1 MHSWRCYDPN
11 GTASE
16 KVAQVMSPTN
26 EEIAELRVGYF
37 RAGRIC
43 DLEEGQTSGS
53 NAMDMGTFAVCTS
66 ENALSNF
73 TKRQTKTVRKVAM
86 AKTRGRT
93 QQLTCPHLPVN
104 TTSMRQLRWK
114 YDDSHRTGDAQSEN
128 ETGVNLFIESNVRA
142 NIYASVVRPA

>member
-16 KVAQVMSPTN
+16 KVAQVMSPAN

-53 NAMDMGTFAVCTS
+53 NAKDMGTFAVCTS
-66 ENALSNF
+66 ENALNNF
-73 TKRQTKTVRKVAM
+73 MKKQAKTACKVAM

-104 TTSMRQLRWK
+104 ATSIRQLL
-114 YDDSHRTGDAQSEN
+114 YVGNMTTVTGQG
-128 ETGVNLFIESNVRA
+128 TPRA
-142 NIYASVVRPA
+142 KTKMASACSSKAM